1 MSCLFWNCR
10 GLGNPATVQELT
22 IMVKQ
27 KDPLVLFLS
36 ETKLDEKRL
45 ESLRCYWGFRGKLV
59 VQSRGQSGGLALFW
73 RKGLSVGVS
82 SYSHHH
88 IDAVVDGNSQQPWR
102 FTGFYGFPT
111 LAGKH
116 VAWDILRVLVN
127 HHHLPWLC
135 RGDFNELLRG
145 YEKWGRVARSE
156 TQMAQFREVVDECGF
171 LDLGFSGPQYTWWNK
186 RDGGAQV
193 LERLDSC
200 FANAEWLLLFP
211 SCRVHHLHG
220 VFSDHRP
227 LWIELNSDNTPPR
240 PRRKQFCFEEIW
252 TMDPSCEETVWQAWE
267 KTQHGTAMY
276 QVSEKIKASRVELR
290 NWSFT

>member
-27 KDPLVLFLS
+27 KDRLVLFLS

-59 VQSRGQSGGLALFW
+59 VQSRGQSGRLALFW

-145 YEKWGRVARSE
+145 DEKWGRVARSE
-156 TQMAQFREVVDECGF
+156 TQMAQFREVVDE
-171 LDLGFSGPQYTWWNK
+171 
-186 RDGGAQV
+186 
-193 LERLDSC
+193 
-200 FANAEWLLLFP
+200 
-211 SCRVHHLHG
+211 
-220 VFSDHRP
+220 
-227 LWIELNSDNTPPR
+227 
-240 PRRKQFCFEEIW
+240 
-252 TMDPSCEETVWQAWE
+252 
-267 KTQHGTAMY
+267 
-276 QVSEKIKASRVELR
+276 
-290 NWSFT
+290 